1 MKEYEGFK
9 DLIVYQKSYQLSLK
23 IFKLTKDFPAEE
35 QYGLISQ
42 IRRSSRSIPANIS
55 EAWAKRIYPK
65 NFISKLLD
73 AKAETNET
81 VVWIDTLKDC
91 NYIELDLHSTLISEY
106 LEIAKMLNSMIKQPE
121 KFATK

>member
-1 MKEYEGFK
+1 MKEYGGFK
-9 DLIVYQKSYQLSLK
+9 DLIVYQKSYRLSLK
-23 IFKLTKDFPAEE
+23 IFEITKIFPVEE
-35 QYGLISQ
+35 KYGLIDQ

-81 VVWIDTLKDC
+81 VVWIDTSKDC
-91 NYIELDLHSTLISEY
+91 NYIDLYLHSSLVSEY
-106 LEIAKMLNSMIKQPE
+106 SEIAKMLNSMIKHPE
-121 KFATK
+121 KFATN

>member
-1 MKEYEGFK
+1 MKEYGGFK

-23 IFKLTKDFPAEE
+23 IFEITKSFPDEEKYDLT
-35 QYGLISQ
+35 SQ

-81 VVWIDTLKDC
+81 VVWIDTSKDC
-91 NYIELDLHSTLISEY
+91 NFIELELHLSLITEY
-106 LEIAKMLNSMIKQPE
+106 AEIAKMLNSMIKHPE